1 MILITFKN
9 ALRNGPLQK
18 VANRYPPV
26 LRQYHNI
33 WFRYYLRTWSATL
46 SLTRSQV
53 QLVAICVNPNY
64 VKVVFHQRVKLGD
77 TSRDS
82 ARNKFLTS
90 PHQTTCPI
98 RSFKTHMIT
107 EPVSFTHSKNPS
119 KTRRKPILM
128 KNPSIILDLAY
139 LGYRNSDSTILQPVY
154 SLYKCGARQHGLGP
168 VHVTL
173 VICCEIQ

>member
-1 MILITFKN
+1 MILITLKN
-9 ALRNGPLQK
+9 TLPNGPLYK

-26 LRQYHNI
+26 SRQYHNI
-33 WFRYYLRTWSATL
+33 LLRYYLRTWSATL

-82 ARNKFLTS
+82 AQNKFLTS

-107 EPVSFTHSKNPS
+107 EPVSYTHSKKPVENPP
-119 KTRRKPILM
+119 KTHLDEKPINHFKL
-128 KNPSIILDLAY
+128 
-139 LGYRNSDSTILQPVY
+139 
-154 SLYKCGARQHGLGP
+154 SLPK
-168 VHVTL
+168 V
-173 VICCEIQ
+173 

>member
-1 MILITFKN
+1 MHSNVVHYTFWN
-9 ALRNGPLQK
+9 ALPNCPLHIRPASV
-18 VANRYPPV
+18 VANRCSPV
-26 LRQYHNI
+26 SRQYHNI
-33 WFRYYLRTWSATL
+33 SFRHYLRTWSATL

-82 ARNKFLTS
+82 AQNKFLTS

-107 EPVSFTHSKNPS
+107 EPVSYTHS
-119 KTRRKPILM
+119 KTRRKPAENPPWW
-128 KNPSIILDLAY
+128 KKPSIILDLAY
-139 LGYRNSDSTILQPVY
+139 PGYRNSDSTIL
-154 SLYKCGARQHGLGP
+154 
-168 VHVTL
+168 
-173 VICCEIQ
+173 

>member
-1 MILITFKN
+1 MHFQMVPSIKWQTGTL
-9 ALRNGPLQK
+9 
-18 VANRYPPV
+18 YPV
-26 LRQYHNI
+26 QYHNI

-82 ARNKFLTS
+82 AQNKFLTS

-107 EPVSFTHSKNPS
+107 EPVSYTHSKKPVENPP
-119 KTRRKPILM
+119 KTHLDEKPI
-128 KNPSIILDLAY
+128 NHFR
-139 LGYRNSDSTILQPVY
+139 LGLPRV
-154 SLYKCGARQHGLGP
+154 
-168 VHVTL
+168 
-173 VICCEIQ
+173 